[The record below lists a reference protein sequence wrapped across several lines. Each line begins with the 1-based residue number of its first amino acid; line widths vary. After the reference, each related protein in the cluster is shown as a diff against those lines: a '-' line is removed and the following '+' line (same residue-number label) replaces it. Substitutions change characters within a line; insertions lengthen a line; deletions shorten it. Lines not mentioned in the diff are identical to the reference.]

1 MAVEGNGLL
10 AHLTLSGWFTN
21 SIEPIAT
28 QSLAY
33 ILARS
38 ASARRAVQ
46 ETVLAGGA
54 DVGTLESVWPEAVG
68 QDGGIPDVACYDDRC
83 AERVL
88 IENKFWAE
96 LTQHQPETYLNRLSK
111 VNQPC
116 ALLFVVPEARIPTL
130 WPVLLDRAGVSN
142 APDADAVAPIKSVVA
157 IHDKTHMMLTSWRH
171 LLGEMAASGEE
182 ALLGDIHQLQVL
194 CRKMDI
200 YVPGEVPELTQ
211 LIDEAAKYASS
222 KGYLSTE
229 GLLAVGK
236 EHGYG
241 RYIRIGPAD
250 KPSGGV
256 AWFGVNSNLKDQHE
270 ESLWLMFVKDGP
282 HPDLPEVRRRLA
294 PLYPTLDGYVHPGW
308 DGPNVPV
315 PLPVDID
322 GYEARRDAVV
332 ERLGEIAALLSD
344 TA

>member
-1 MAVEGNGLL
+1 MADEGNGLL

-68 QDGGIPDVACYDDRC
+68 QDGGIPDVACYDRDC
-83 AERVL
+83 VARVL

-96 LTQHQPETYLNRLSK
+96 LTQHQPETYLNRLPKDDQS
-111 VNQPC
+111 C
-116 ALLFVVPEARIPTL
+116 ALLFVAPEGRISTL
-130 WPVLLDRAGVSN
+130 WPEVCKRAGAS
-142 APDADAVAPIKSVVA
+142 ATPDADTGVAVKSVVVR
-157 IHDKTHMMLTSWRH
+157 DKIYMMLTSWRH
-171 LLGEMAASGEE
+171 LLGEMAVSGET

-200 YVPGEVPELTQ
+200 YAPGEPPELTQ

-222 KGYLSTE
+222 KGYLSTG
-229 GLLAVGK
+229 GLLTVRK

-241 RYIRIGPAD
+241 RYIRIGPAG
-250 KPSGGV
+250 KPGGGT

-308 DGPNVPV
+308 DGPNVPIPV
-315 PLPVDID
+315 PVDID

-332 ERLGEIAALLSD
+332 ERMGEIAALLSD